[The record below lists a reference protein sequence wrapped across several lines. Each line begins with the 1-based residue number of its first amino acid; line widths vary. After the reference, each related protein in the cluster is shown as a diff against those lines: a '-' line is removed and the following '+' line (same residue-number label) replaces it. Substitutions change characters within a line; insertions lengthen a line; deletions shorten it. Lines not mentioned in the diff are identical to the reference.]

1 MDAVEEMAV
10 SEPLNAKV
18 LTLRTNANENP
29 LSGKFE
35 ALGWERPKVCYY
47 FLFWGGELMRD
58 RFRMRIGILGGA
70 MRLLVARRRC
80 GVGLIVRGESGGVR
94 RFI

>member
-18 LTLRTNANENP
+18 LTLKTNANENP

-35 ALGWERPKVCYY
+35 ALGWERPKVC
-47 FLFWGGELMRD
+47 
-58 RFRMRIGILGGA
+58 
-70 MRLLVARRRC
+70 
-80 GVGLIVRGESGGVR
+80 
-94 RFI
+94 